1 MWHQWFNHNVMK
13 LWEYFL
19 YAKKT
24 KITTLFNDFFSS
36 VAVFN
41 ACSQQDHYACMCI
54 PLHVNKAQSTWVLR
68 QNAAYVVVLLWT
80 CINWHG
86 REEIVFF
93 AHKKYSHSFITLW
106 LNHWCHMDC
115 FNDVLTTFLKVVV
128 VLLSMQGQK
137 AHGFHQKYIN
147 LCSKDE

>member
-19 YAKKT
+19 YTKKT

-54 PLHVNKAQSTWVLR
+54 PLHVNKAQRTWVLR
-68 QNAAYVVVLLWT
+68 QNAAYIVVLLWT

-115 FNDVLTTFLKVVV
+115 FNDVLTQSRRQRSTDEGATEVTKGGDDVA
-128 VLLSMQGQK
+128 Q
-137 AHGFHQKYIN
+137 
-147 LCSKDE
+147 SKNK